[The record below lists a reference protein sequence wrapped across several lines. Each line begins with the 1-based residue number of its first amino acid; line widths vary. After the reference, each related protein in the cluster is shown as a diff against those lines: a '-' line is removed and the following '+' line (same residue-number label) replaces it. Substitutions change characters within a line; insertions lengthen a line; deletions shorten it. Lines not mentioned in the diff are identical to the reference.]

1 MPKRIITPSSIRNGT
16 KNEAIY
22 RRADLRMKNLET
34 SEKYAK
40 AQFMDD
46 STMR

>member
-34 SEKYAK
+34 SEKYDMHSALSK
-40 AQFMDD
+40 YIM
-46 STMR
+46 T